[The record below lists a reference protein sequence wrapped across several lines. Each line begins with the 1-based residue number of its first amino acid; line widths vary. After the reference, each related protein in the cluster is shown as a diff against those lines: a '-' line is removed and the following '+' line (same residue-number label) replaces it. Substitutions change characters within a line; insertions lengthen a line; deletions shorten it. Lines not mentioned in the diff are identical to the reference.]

1 MDESFEGGCQCGGT
15 RYRMTRPPMFVHACH
30 CGECRR
36 LTGSAF
42 ALNALVESDRIETLA
57 GAPEPAPV
65 IGTSGK
71 PQTILRC
78 PRCRVAL
85 WSHYPRLGRLGLGLR
100 VGTLD
105 DPGAWQPDAVIFTE
119 SKMPW
124 VALPEGIPTFE
135 TVYNAF
141 ELLPAERVTRL
152 TDDESAYEADDDP
165 SREVG
170 LDLRYPLSSE
180 LTLDLTDLDHLAQVE
195 WAAVPDL
202 RLGQHRHQ
210 GT

>member
-85 WSHYPRLGRLGLGLR
+85 WSHYPGIGPKIAFVR

-105 DPGAWQPDAVIFTE
+105 APERLPPDIHIFTAG
-119 SKMPW
+119 KLPW
-124 VALPEGIPTFE
+124 VVLPPGIPAVTE
-135 TVYNAF
+135 YYSAK
-141 ELLPAERVTRL
+141 EHWPAASLARRAAL
-152 TDDESAYEADDDP
+152 RES
-165 SREVG
+165 
-170 LDLRYPLSSE
+170 
-180 LTLDLTDLDHLAQVE
+180 
-195 WAAVPDL
+195 
-202 RLGQHRHQ
+202 
-210 GT
+210 